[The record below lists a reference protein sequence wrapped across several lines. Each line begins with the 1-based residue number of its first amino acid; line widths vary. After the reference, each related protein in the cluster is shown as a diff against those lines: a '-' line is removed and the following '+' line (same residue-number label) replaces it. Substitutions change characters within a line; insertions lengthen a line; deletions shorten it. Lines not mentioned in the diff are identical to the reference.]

1 MLSGF
6 HRRAVFTSSSHQSRL
21 SSLTFHLS
29 FSFHL
34 PPPFPLISS
43 ASLQRFP
50 FVSFAFPSL
59 LFCLILSLC
68 LHVKQ
73 PGVCLVFSETKLTAG
88 NPLKFVWAKC
98 RTRLLC
104 YFEIWGW
111 RAGIWSDNPREATL
125 FSAEP
130 SSLRGSL
137 LGRFGTISSW
147 WWWWWWWLVCW
158 YHCSEVLGTDWLYRF
173 PLDCKGWFSTCC
185 HDCNSW
191 VRIDCFKLFRKH
203 KGSPVE
209 FVFFDIFSFFVLYD
223 SMGPS
228 ICWRLRPARLRNP
241 GSRACLMA
249 ALSHLTV
256 WATLAVINQLSNQ

>member
-1 MLSGF
+1 MWTILFTFIHTGVTLFQFLQIPGPSEQLVLLAWATDRSYWTKAVGVGEPLKMLSGF
-6 HRRAVFTSSSHQSRL
+6 HHRALFTSSSHQSRL
-21 SSLTFHLS
+21 CSLSFHLS

-111 RAGIWSDNPREATL
+111 RAGIWSGNPREATL

-130 SSLRGSL
+130 SSLRGSG
-137 LGRFGTISSW
+137 LGRFRTISSW
-147 WWWWWWWLVCW
+147 WWWW
-158 YHCSEVLGTDWLYRF
+158 
-173 PLDCKGWFSTCC
+173 
-185 HDCNSW
+185 
-191 VRIDCFKLFRKH
+191 
-203 KGSPVE
+203 
-209 FVFFDIFSFFVLYD
+209 
-223 SMGPS
+223 
-228 ICWRLRPARLRNP
+228 
-241 GSRACLMA
+241 
-249 ALSHLTV
+249 
-256 WATLAVINQLSNQ
+256 